1 MPEKL
6 QISTDD
12 ENDFPHPPP
21 IENQNFPPTS
31 NNNSFSNKRSSQSYS
46 TLDLPPNSSTPASTT
61 PSLKG
66 ELQWLML
73 LVLLIYLLHHLK
85 LFMKN

>member
-31 NNNSFSNKRSSQSYS
+31 IIIHFQTKDHHN
-46 TLDLPPNSSTPASTT
+46 
-61 PSLKG
+61 
-66 ELQWLML
+66 
-73 LVLLIYLLHHLK
+73 LIQH
-85 LFMKN
+85 